1 MRTVVVTGA
10 STGIGAAT
18 AGVLV
23 RAGFRVFGSVRRPA
37 DGDRLVQIL
46 GPAFVPLIFDVTD
59 HAAIAAAAA
68 QVDTALTGSTL
79 FGLVNNA
86 GIAVLGPLLHLP
98 PADLRRQI
106 EINLIGQL
114 AVTQAFAR
122 LLGADPARAGVPG
135 RIVMMS
141 SVAGRNASPFTGAYN
156 ASKFALEGLSESLRR
171 ELMLFGID
179 VVIVAP
185 GPIATPIW
193 DKAEAQD
200 LGTLGDS
207 AFAPAIGR
215 AKEAI
220 AKGRLGLAP
229 ERVGEIVLHAL
240 TTPRPRVRYTVTP
253 GRLEQWL
260 VDVLPRR
267 LIDRIIAKRL
277 GLQPPPALAPDGR
290 ARNNPR

>member
-23 RAGFRVFGSVRRPA
+23 RAGFRVFGSVRRQEDA
-37 DGDRLVQIL
+37 DRMVQLL
-46 GPAFVPLIFDVTD
+46 GPAFVPLLFDVTD
-59 HAAIAAAAA
+59 EAAIAAAAA
-68 QVDTALTGSTL
+68 QVDAALDRSTL

-98 PADLRRQI
+98 PDDLRRQL
-106 EINLIGQL
+106 EINLVGQL
-114 AVTQAFAR
+114 AVTQAFAP
-122 LLGADPARAGVPG
+122 LLGADRARAGAPG

-141 SVAGRNASPFTGAYN
+141 SVAGRNGSPFTGAYN
-156 ASKFALEGLSESLRR
+156 ASKFGLEGFSESLRR

-200 LGTLGDS
+200 LGALDDS
-207 AFAPAIGR
+207 AFGPAIGR

-220 AKGRLGLAP
+220 AP

-240 TTPRPRVRYTVTP
+240 TAARPSARYTVTP
-253 GRLEQWL
+253 NRLEQWL
-260 VDVLPRR
+260 VDVLPKRV
-267 LIDRIIAKRL
+267 IDRIIAKRL
-277 GLQPPPALAPDGR
+277 GLQPLPAPAPDGR
-290 ARNNPR
+290 ARNNLR